1 MTEIITDPI
10 VIDASI
16 DSSKSDINITNSTS
30 DNVQEVEIQ
39 IVDDIIE
46 IPDSEEEME
55 VEITTKPVL
64 DFALR
69 PGLINNGN
77 ECFINSTMQCL
88 AVSPFINSFIKKY
101 EKNDINIIKLINK
114 YELNK
119 LRFNEMA
126 SAIKKLLDTH
136 NIPPV
141 EKVLLEHIAAK
152 CADIYIYICFKQ
164 IMQNLYSR
172 KEATSTCTNFMN
184 ITRDVSQGSGFDHLF
199 NGSQNDPHEF
209 LVYLLDRL
217 HSAKASKVTME
228 IPSSYEPDKIHLRLY
243 LEHFKKRYENDFSM
257 FVKIFY
263 YYMLTCIECHNC
275 KHVTYDVSPNDVMCV
290 NLPDEWQHKPL
301 ITLDDCIADYFKVE
315 GIDYRCEKCQNTIG
329 NRQDRK
335 ILTRPRTV
343 IIKLKRYTQMNGGLH
358 KILKFIQYPKILNL
372 DKYQCSSDSKP
383 YELYGV
389 INHVGFMNGGHYYS
403 FIRDYNPDTEK
414 FSRGWMVCND
424 TQVSNIS
431 EEEALHSKNAYILFY
446 HNIE

>member
-1 MTEIITDPI
+1 MSGTDKTI
-10 VIDASI
+10 VID
-16 DSSKSDINITNSTS
+16 DNIANNS
-30 DNVQEVEIQ
+30 VQEVEIQ

-55 VEITTKPVL
+55 VEISTKPVL
-64 DFALR
+64 DFAIR
-69 PGLINNGN
+69 PGLANNGN

-101 EKNDINIIKLINK
+101 EISDSNIITLINK
-114 YELNK
+114 YDLNK
-119 LRFNEMA
+119 LRFDEMPD
-126 SAIKKLLDTH
+126 AIKKLIATTK
-136 NIPPV
+136 IPPP
-141 EKVLLEHIAAK
+141 EQVLLEHIAAK

-164 IMQNLYSR
+164 IMLNLHSR
-172 KEATSTCTNFMN
+172 KDQITTCANFMN
-184 ITRDVSQGSGFDHLF
+184 ITRDVSKGSGFEHLF
-199 NGSQNDPHEF
+199 NGTQNDPHEF

-217 HSAKASKVTME
+217 HSAKASRVAME
-228 IPSSYEPDKIHLRLY
+228 IPSSYEPDKIHLKLY

-257 FVKIFY
+257 FVKNFY
-263 YYMLTCIECHNC
+263 YYMLTCIECQEC
-275 KHVTYDVSPNDVMCV
+275 KHITYDVSPNDVICV
-290 NLPDEWQHKPL
+290 NLPDDWQQKAL
-301 ITLDDCIADYFKVE
+301 LTLDDCIADYFKVE
-315 GIDYRCEKCQNTIG
+315 GIDYRCEKCHNTTG

-358 KILKFIQYPKILNL
+358 KILKFIQYPKVLAL

-403 FIRDYNPDTEK
+403 FIRDYDPATEK
-414 FSRGWMVCND
+414 FSKGWMACND
-424 TQVSNIS
+424 AQVSNIS

-446 HNIE
+446 HNVE